1 MEQKSLPEYF
11 ITVLTEALEA
21 DRMIRNACVA
31 QKSKA
36 QAQWLRQRYQADL
49 DFAMP
54 SIEPLDCVRMMEDE
68 PRARV
73 NA

>member
-36 QAQWLRQRYQADL
+36 
-49 DFAMP
+49 
-54 SIEPLDCVRMMEDE
+54 
-68 PRARV
+68 
-73 NA
+73 